1 MQVDGS
7 RWANNAA
14 SGNSSRRL
22 FRPNAPVYQ
31 QNNGGLGNMIVDPEE
46 QERDEWRAVHEAVEY
61 AEIRERNKVRIKTNI
76 NKRDVKAR
84 DFYPIDD
91 PLERKIFKYYCPICL
106 RYFNHILVST
116 CCDNYICRFCI
127 GDMARKAKQDVKFQI
142 MCSHCTA
149 NDYKL
154 LDVDPDAPLRVYTD
168 TPFKL
173 VSSVKKSVQQ
183 SPAMLFSDGLAARE
197 AISNSNGTD
206 TTKSVNQN

>member
-1 MQVDGS
+1 M
-7 RWANNAA
+7 
-14 SGNSSRRL
+14 
-22 FRPNAPVYQ
+22 
-31 QNNGGLGNMIVDPEE
+31 
-46 QERDEWRAVHEAVEY
+46 
-61 AEIRERNKVRIKTNI
+61 
-76 NKRDVKAR
+76 R
-84 DFYPIDD
+84 DFYPSED

-142 MCSHCTA
+142 VCSHCTA

-173 VSSVKKSVQQ
+173 GSSVKHSVQQ
-183 SPAMLFSDGLAARE
+183 SPAVRE
-197 AISNSNGTD
+197 TNANTASNSNGGTAG
-206 TTKSVNQN
+206 TVAKSGIAVG